1 MKPALCSFCELT
13 PGFTAPTVPI
23 SQHTKGRRVPCN
35 QHYKEPA
42 MQANQLFAKPT
53 FIVFKMILHSSMMKT
68 VIKLLLNQQKVV

>member
-53 FIVFKMILHSSMMKT
+53 VHCFQNDLTFFCDEDCHQIAT
-68 VIKLLLNQQKVV
+68 